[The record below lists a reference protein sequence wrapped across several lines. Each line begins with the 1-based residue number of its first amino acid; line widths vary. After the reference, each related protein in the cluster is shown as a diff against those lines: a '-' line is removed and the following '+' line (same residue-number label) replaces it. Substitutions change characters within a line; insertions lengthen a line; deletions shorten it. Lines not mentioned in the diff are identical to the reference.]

1 MAAGECLSPEE
12 KGLSRVPGRTA
23 PGRMATAFL
32 AGAMII
38 APFVALLFRA
48 EAGLAV
54 MATALFAT
62 AYLLRE
68 VLAATAPGARRWVR
82 AAIGVDLAL
91 AAICLALA
99 IALIVR
105 Q

>member
-1 MAAGECLSPEE
+1 MAAAECLSPDE
-12 KGLSRVPGRTA
+12 KGPSRVSGRTA
-23 PGRMATAFL
+23 PGGIATAIL
-32 AGAMII
+32 AGAMIV

-54 MATALFAT
+54 MAAALIAT
-62 AYLLRE
+62 AFLLRE
-68 VLAATAPGARRWVR
+68 VLAVTAPGARRWVR

-91 AAICLALA
+91 AAICLALVV
-99 IALIVR
+99 ALIVR